1 VRFILT
7 LFVSFLLSGC
17 VNSGFRNVLAL
28 DDFNMASFGPDA
40 KIEVKRTEVI
50 LKVVAHKDKHSLN
63 KAYWKYTKK
72 YGKQVLGFALVHPSV
87 DTCYVHTL
95 VPEKWDNREALAIMG
110 HEVYHCL
117 LADHGAPTVP
127 Q

>member
-1 VRFILT
+1 MKLLLT
-7 LFVSFLLSGC
+7 LFISFLLSGC
-17 VNSGFRNVLAL
+17 VNSGYSNVLAL

-50 LKVVAHKDKHSLN
+50 LKVVIHKDEQSLN
-63 KAYWKYTKK
+63 NAYWKHTKK

-87 DTCYVHTL
+87 DTCYVHIM
-95 VPEKWDNREALAIMG
+95 VPDKWDDREALAIMG

-117 LADHGAPTVP
+117 LAEHGPPIVP

>member
-1 VRFILT
+1 MRFILT

-17 VNSGFRNVLAL
+17 VNSGFKNVLAL

-40 KIEVKRTEVI
+40 KIEVKRAEVI
-50 LKVVAHKDKHSLN
+50 LKVVIHETESSLN
-63 KAYWKYTKK
+63 SAYWKHTKN

-87 DTCYVHTL
+87 DTCYVHIM
-95 VPEKWDNREALAIMG
+95 VPDKWDDREALAIMG

-117 LADHGAPTVP
+117 LAEHGPPVTP
-127 Q
+127 